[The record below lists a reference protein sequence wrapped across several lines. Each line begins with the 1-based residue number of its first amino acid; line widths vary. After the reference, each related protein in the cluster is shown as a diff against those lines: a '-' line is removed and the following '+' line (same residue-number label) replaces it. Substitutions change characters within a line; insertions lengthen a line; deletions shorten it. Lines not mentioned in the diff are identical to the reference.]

1 MKLNELGDHDSQLK
15 KINQY
20 LLENF
25 GYTINMESID
35 SVRVNSTLK
44 KVLARQAQIANETN
58 VKDYHKIPEYNKTV
72 MVAEALKIL
81 LREIAPKRQ
90 AKEKNTNVQ
99 ESKMTQQVKEDA
111 WIKGREKS
119 RQRASG
125 SVRDLPGASPPA
137 QSGPKKEKI
146 PVKIEKL
153 KDKSARVIKAEETRK
168 IQEEEVR
175 RINKKEKQRLKEAQE
190 RIKLQT
196 KKSGLVKKKT
206 TIKKKPLTIKK
217 K

>member
-1 MKLNELGDHDSQLK
+1 MKLNELGDYASQLK

-35 SVRVNSTLK
+35 SDRVNSTLK

-81 LREIAPKRQ
+81 LKEIAPKRQ
-90 AKEKNTNVQ
+90 AKEKDTTNVQ

-111 WIKGREKS
+111 WIRGK
-119 RQRASG
+119 
-125 SVRDLPGASPPA
+125 D
-137 QSGPKKEKI
+137 KKE
-146 PVKIEKL
+146 
-153 KDKSARVIKAEETRK
+153 TY
-168 IQEEEVR
+168 
-175 RINKKEKQRLKEAQE
+175 
-190 RIKLQT
+190 
-196 KKSGLVKKKT
+196 
-206 TIKKKPLTIKK
+206 
-217 K
+217 

>member
-1 MKLNELGDHDSQLK
+1 MKLNEFGDHASQLK

-25 GYTINMESID
+25 GYTINMGSVD
-35 SVRVNSTLK
+35 SEKVNSTLK

-99 ESKMTQQVKEDA
+99 ESKMTQQTKE
-111 WIKGREKS
+111 
-119 RQRASG
+119 G
-125 SVRDLPGASPPA
+125 SVSVSTPVGGGGIQGNSRSVVANRSGINSLPGSRR
-137 QSGPKKEKI
+137 SGNTIQVMPGPNKGDKKKKDKI
-146 PVKIEKL
+146 EAIDTNELVKI
-153 KDKSARVIKAEETRK
+153 
-168 IQEEEVR
+168 
-175 RINKKEKQRLKEAQE
+175 
-190 RIKLQT
+190 
-196 KKSGLVKKKT
+196 
-206 TIKKKPLTIKK
+206 
-217 K
+217 

>member
-1 MKLNELGDHDSQLK
+1 MKLNELGDYASQLK

-35 SVRVNSTLK
+35 SDRVNSTLK

-111 WIKGREKS
+111 WIKGKEKK

-125 SVRDLPGASPPA
+125 SVRDLPGARERK
-137 QSGPKKEKI
+137 QEEPKKQR
-146 PVKIEKL
+146 PVSKKTSIADPRKPNTIIVPPGPTSPGRQPTIEH
-153 KDKSARVIKAEETRK
+153 I
-168 IQEEEVR
+168 
-175 RINKKEKQRLKEAQE
+175 
-190 RIKLQT
+190 T
-196 KKSGLVKKKT
+196 KKWHQH
-206 TIKKKPLTIKK
+206 PHE
-217 K
+217 